1 MTDGPI
7 ACSLDVYGK
16 ATRAEEWRDLLGRDV
31 MERAIIPGG
40 IRLVVPVS
48 GKVSAQLKRLIAFER
63 SCCPWISWTV
73 DEGASLRVD
82 ATAGRPEGVILL
94 REWFGP

>member
-1 MTDGPI
+1 VTDRPI
-7 ACSLDVYGK
+7 ACSLDAYGK
-16 ATRAEEWRDLLGRDV
+16 TTRGEEWHDLLGRDV

-40 IRLVVPVS
+40 IRLVAPAS
-48 GKVSAQLKRLIAFER
+48 GEVSAQFKRLIAFER

-73 DEGASLRVD
+73 VEGASLRVD
-82 ATAGRPEGVILL
+82 ATARGPEGVILL

>member
-1 MTDGPI
+1 MSDGPI
-7 ACSLDVYGK
+7 ACLLDAYGK
-16 ATRAEEWRDLLGRDV
+16 TTRAEEWQDLLGRDD

-40 IRLVVPVS
+40 IRLVAPSS
-48 GKVSAQLKRLIAFER
+48 GEVSAQLKRLIAFER
-63 SCCPWISWTV
+63 SCCPWIRWTV

-82 ATAGRPEGVILL
+82 ATARRPEGVILL